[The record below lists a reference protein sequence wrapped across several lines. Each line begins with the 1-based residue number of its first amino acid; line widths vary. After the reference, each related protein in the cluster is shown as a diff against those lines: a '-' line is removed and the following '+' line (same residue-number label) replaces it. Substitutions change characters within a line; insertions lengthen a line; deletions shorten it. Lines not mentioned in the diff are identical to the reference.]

1 MSDVPRRPLQV
12 AVQTGLDPKSW
23 QTAVDYVREADRLGV
38 HSAWVAEAWGA
49 DAVSPLGY
57 LAAVTERIRLGS
69 GILQISSR
77 TPAMTGRTALTLSA
91 LTGGRFILGLGAS
104 GPQVVEGLDG
114 QPFAHP
120 LGRMR
125 ETIDIV
131 RLVASGEKVAY
142 EGRHFRLPRPG
153 GEGKALRVTVP
164 PDPSLPV
171 YLATLSPRMLELTGE
186 VADGW
191 LGTSFTPSGAAY
203 YTDHIAR
210 GAARAGRTLADITL
224 SAGGDVAFSDDV
236 DALVAARKPGLAF
249 SLGGMGSPTTNFYN
263 DAYRAQ
269 GWAEVAEKVQRL
281 WVEGRRDDAA
291 RAVPDE
297 MVLETTM
304 IGTKDM
310 VRQRMR
316 AWRDAGIDLLRVYPA
331 GRSLDERVA
340 TLARTMELVAEL

>member
-1 MSDVPRRPLQV
+1 MRV
-12 AVQTGLDPKSW
+12 AVQSGFDARSW
-23 QTAVDYVREADRLGV
+23 PATVDFVREADRLGV

-49 DAVSPLGY
+49 DAVSVLGY
-57 LAAVTERIRLGS
+57 LAAVTEQIRLGS

-142 EGRHFRLPRPG
+142 DGRHFRLPRPG
-153 GEGKALRVTVP
+153 GEGKALRVGLP
-164 PDPSLPV
+164 AEPELPV

-203 YTDHIAR
+203 YTDHIGR
-210 GAARAGRTLADITL
+210 GALRAGRSLADVEL
-224 SAGGDVAFSDDV
+224 SAGGDVAFSDDIEG
-236 DALVAARKPGLAF
+236 LVAARKPGLAF

-263 DAYRAQ
+263 DAYSAQ
-269 GWAEVAEKVQRL
+269 GWAEVAEEVRRL
-281 WVEGRRDDAA
+281 WVDGRRDDAA

-304 IGTKDM
+304 IGTEDM
-310 VRQRMR
+310 VRDRMR
-316 AWRDAGIDLLRVYPA
+316 TWRDSGISLLRVYPS
-331 GRSLDERVA
+331 GRDLDERVA
-340 TLARTMELVAEL
+340 TLGRAVELVEELNAEP